1 MVAIAATPEAV
12 QLVHEGIRTLAQ
24 VERNGIMVN
33 VPYLKEAINDTHEQ
47 VKHLEHQLKSDRI
60 WDIWRER
67 FGRKANIGSKS
78 QLETVI
84 FEEMGGKY
92 ERSGRTTDSGEY
104 SADEMAFEKVKKKC
118 PFVARYFEREKL
130 SKALGTYLKGI
141 ERELVGEWFYPIIDL
156 HTAITYRSSAQRPNI
171 QNFPVRFAA
180 IAEIIRKCII
190 APKGYRI
197 GEIDYSGIE
206 VCGSAC
212 YHKDPRMIKY
222 IENPESNMH
231 LDMAVQL
238 FKMSKDEIGKRVRNT
253 AKNGFVF
260 PEFYG
265 SWYEDCAASMWD
277 TMEILDLR
285 TGKEED
291 GQTLRK
297 HLKSVG
303 LGSLEKFTKHCE
315 AIEKD
320 MWDVRFKVYKQWKY
334 DWWDLYVRR
343 GWFKFYTGFVSQG
356 LYNRKQVCNSPIQG
370 DSFHML
376 LWAMIKLQKWLAKNK
391 LKSRIIAEI
400 HDSLLMYFHNKEVDY
415 VLEKAHQIMTQD
427 IRKHWKWIIVP
438 MSIEAE
444 IAPKGGSWFDKLKYE
459 FTN

>member
-1 MVAIAATPEAV
+1 
-12 QLVHEGIRTLAQ
+12 
-24 VERNGIMVN
+24 
-33 VPYLKEAINDTHEQ
+33 
-47 VKHLEHQLKSDRI
+47 
-60 WDIWRER
+60 
-67 FGRKANIGSKS
+67 
-78 QLETVI
+78 
-84 FEEMGGKY
+84 
-92 ERSGRTTDSGEY
+92 
-104 SADEMAFEKVKKKC
+104 
-118 PFVARYFEREKL
+118 
-130 SKALGTYLKGI
+130 
-141 ERELVGEWFYPIIDL
+141 
-156 HTAITYRSSAQRPNI
+156 
-171 QNFPVRFAA
+171 
-180 IAEIIRKCII
+180 
-190 APKGYRI
+190 
-197 GEIDYSGIE
+197 
-206 VCGSAC
+206 
-212 YHKDPRMIKY
+212 
-222 IENPESNMH
+222 
-231 LDMAVQL
+231 
-238 FKMSKDEIGKRVRNT
+238 
-253 AKNGFVF
+253 
-260 PEFYG
+260 
-265 SWYEDCAASMWD
+265 MWD

-376 LWAMIKLQKWLAKNK
+376 LWAMIKLQKWLVKNK

-459 FTN
+459 FTK